1 MSVPNQCK
9 KNYKTYDILP
19 ELKEITRLTS
29 SEGALNN
36 ELETFN
42 PDVQKRILKV
52 MRDLMKDEM
61 AFVLSL
67 ENFKRGGA
75 MRHH

>member
-1 MSVPNQCK
+1 MPK
-9 KNYKTYDILP
+9 KSNKGYKTYDVMP

-36 ELETFN
+36 ELETFE
-42 PDVQKRILKV
+42 PETQKRILEV

-67 ENFKRGGA
+67 ENFKRKDTIKY
-75 MRHH
+75 H

>member
-1 MSVPNQCK
+1 MPK
-9 KNYKTYDILP
+9 KSNKGYKTYDVMP

-36 ELETFN
+36 ELETFE
-42 PDVQKRILKV
+42 PETQKRILEV

-67 ENFKRGGA
+67 ENFKRKDTVKY
-75 MRHH
+75 H

>member
-1 MSVPNQCK
+1 MPK
-9 KNYKTYDILP
+9 KSNKDYKTYDIMP

-29 SEGALNN
+29 SEGVFNN
-36 ELETFN
+36 ELETFA
-42 PDVQKRILKV
+42 PDAQKRILKV

-67 ENFKRGGA
+67 ENFKRKDTVKY
-75 MRHH
+75 H